1 MPPFK
6 LIKRAWRIPSYCISN
21 VFYIYDSVG
30 KGKYDGDC
38 KLSVEE
44 TERIVR
50 IFIFY
55 SEFIPSFAL
64 PHSEEGREEIVVV
77 TFTAT

>member
-1 MPPFK
+1 MAHTF
-6 LIKRAWRIPSYCISN
+6 LLYLKRILHIL
-21 VFYIYDSVG
+21 YDSVG
-30 KGKYDGDC
+30 KGKYDADC

-64 PHSEEGREEIVVV
+64 PHSEEGGEEIVVV